1 MGTVN
6 ELDAQSAATIDAV
19 RKIDAAINSRDINA
33 VMALMTDDCV
43 FDNTFPAPD
52 GTRHEGKEAVRAAF
66 NEFFKGS
73 PNAHFDEEEL
83 VALGDRA
90 ILRWRYSWV
99 DTSGTPGHVRGVDII
114 KVRDG
119 KVAESLAYVKG

>member
-1 MGTVN
+1 MDLEAQTVSTV
-6 ELDAQSAATIDAV
+6 ETI
-19 RKIDAAINSRDINA
+19 RKFDNVLNAHDIEA

-43 FDNTFPAPD
+43 FDNTYPAPD
-52 GTRHEGKEAVRAAF
+52 GTRHEGKAAVRAAF
-66 NEFFKGS
+66 EEFLRDS

-90 ILRWRYSWV
+90 FLRWRYSWT
-99 DTSGTPGHVRGVDII
+99 DAAGAAGHVRGVDII

-119 KVAESLAYVKG
+119 KIAESLAYVKG